1 MAVQYTELDHGP
13 FLRFFHQI
21 MQLKLRRWNLRIPEE
36 NGTLNELICDGSLA
50 RALQIS

>member
-1 MAVQYTELDHGP
+1 MAVQYTELNYAP

-21 MQLKLRRWNLRIPEE
+21 MQLKYRRMNLRIPQEVDK
-36 NGTLNELICDGSLA
+36 LNEPVCEGRLA